1 MVYTEFDGTD
11 TNQLVKK
18 ERLSIKN
25 SKKRVYFIKKRPFN
39 AGFGEKWAQRK
50 SDIMEHNMYYVDI
63 SIFDF
68 SCLISLS
75 L

>member
-1 MVYTEFDGTD
+1 MLLEFDWTD

>member
-1 MVYTEFDGTD
+1 MIQPEFDGTD

-39 AGFGEKWAQRK
+39 AGFGEKWAQ
-50 SDIMEHNMYYVDI
+50 
-63 SIFDF
+63 
-68 SCLISLS
+68 
-75 L
+75 